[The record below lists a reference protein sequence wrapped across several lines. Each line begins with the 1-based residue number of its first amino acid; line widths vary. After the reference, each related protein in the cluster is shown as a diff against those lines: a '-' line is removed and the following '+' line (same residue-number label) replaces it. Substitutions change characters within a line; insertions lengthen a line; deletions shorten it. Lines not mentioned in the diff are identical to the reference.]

1 MVPSS
6 LLGLRAVSVAPNSS
20 QPPPPPTPN
29 FLPPPPTD
37 FHTHLSNPSNTMM
50 KAAAVMLLAVSVAAQ
65 EKAKIRF
72 YGESM

>member
-1 MVPSS
+1 MTDDPCVECVHSLVPQTS
-6 LLGLRAVSVAPNSS
+6 
-20 QPPPPPTPN
+20 T
-29 FLPPPPTD
+29 
-37 FHTHLSNPSNTMM
+37 HTHTLQTLNTMM